1 MESLATIGYGT
12 VGSVISSTVDRGV
25 PDLGGLMRELDAA
38 APYELLD
45 VCAVWL
51 QRCVTANDSALL
63 LADYAQ
69 VVLEAVPA
77 SLPSEVAVSAR
88 AHAQSSCGERH
99 HIDDS
104 PAGTAYR
111 DQRIVELESTDDR
124 RAGATSITTVFVPVS
139 IRAER
144 VGVLRVALERASIS
158 PALLQTLQDVAQLV
172 AHVITGARRYTDRFE
187 VLRRNQPLK
196 LAAEIQWELLPV
208 LAYDLPAFSIAGALE
223 PTYEIGGDSFDYAVS
238 AHSLSISITD
248 AVGHGLRAALLGSL
262 TVAALRNSR
271 RDGQDIHQQFAIAN
285 RHLVE
290 QFPELAFVTGLALRL
305 DTATGSGIAVNAG
318 HPPPLLLRH
327 GRVCELPLSPD
338 YPLGLTADA
347 IYRPQPISLHPGDR
361 LLLITD
367 GITEAHRRGEP
378 PFDLPR
384 LNTQLANHTDLS
396 AAEFVRQLT
405 SSVLDHCNGELIDD
419 ATVVCLD
426 WRGDA
431 HSHTE
436 VRQDHDGFVNTHG

>member
-1 MESLATIGYGT
+1 
-12 VGSVISSTVDRGV
+12 VISSTVDRGV

-51 QRCVTANDSALL
+51 QRCVTASDSALL

-77 SLPSEVAVSAR
+77 SLPAEVAVSAR

-124 RAGATSITTVFVPVS
+124 RVGATSITTVFVPVS

-208 LAYDLPAFSIAGALE
+208 QLIERQVRHGDVELAPLLPTWMHRKQPSRSPPARLVMARHHAPPPGT
-223 PTYEIGGDSFDYAVS
+223 PT
-238 AHSLSISITD
+238 TR
-248 AVGHGLRAALLGSL
+248 RAA
-262 TVAALRNSR
+262 T
-271 RDGQDIHQQFAIAN
+271 
-285 RHLVE
+285 
-290 QFPELAFVTGLALRL
+290 
-305 DTATGSGIAVNAG
+305 
-318 HPPPLLLRH
+318 
-327 GRVCELPLSPD
+327 
-338 YPLGLTADA
+338 
-347 IYRPQPISLHPGDR
+347 
-361 LLLITD
+361 
-367 GITEAHRRGEP
+367 
-378 PFDLPR
+378 
-384 LNTQLANHTDLS
+384 
-396 AAEFVRQLT
+396 
-405 SSVLDHCNGELIDD
+405 
-419 ATVVCLD
+419 
-426 WRGDA
+426 
-431 HSHTE
+431 
-436 VRQDHDGFVNTHG
+436 